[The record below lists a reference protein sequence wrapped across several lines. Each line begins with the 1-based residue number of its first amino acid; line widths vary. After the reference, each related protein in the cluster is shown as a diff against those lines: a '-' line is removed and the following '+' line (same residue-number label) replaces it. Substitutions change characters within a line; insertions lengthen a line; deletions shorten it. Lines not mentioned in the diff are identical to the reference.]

1 MQKHFVDIIYR
12 DEKLEPTWRK
22 TYTLDEYVSM
32 QKMDLFRL
40 ITDVEDLVYAL
51 NDYKPR
57 SEWSDDAW
65 SRFQAIR
72 HKMLDKAGDIGR
84 LSDTI
89 RTAEVMEGES
99 IGQSHF

>member
-1 MQKHFVDIIYR
+1 MQRHFVDVIYR
-12 DEKLEPTWRK
+12 DETLEPTWRK
-22 TYTLDEYVSM
+22 TYTLEEYTSM
-32 QKMDLFRL
+32 LKLDLFRL

-84 LSDTI
+84 LSETI
-89 RTAEVMEGES
+89 RTVETKG
-99 IGQSHF
+99 GDDHG